1 MKRSF
6 VAVLVLSL
14 AACQSASGP
23 AAAAGETKSPS
34 SQPAGATRAEDPR
47 GFAELPKVPP
57 GYEVATLA
65 GGCFWCVEADLEKVR
80 GVLLVTSG
88 YTGGH
93 TQRPTYEQTNTKT
106 TGHTEAVQ
114 VIYDPKRISYEEL
127 LAVFWRSIDPT
138 DVAGQFCD
146 RGNVYRPE
154 IFVHGPEQ
162 RKVAEASKRK
172 LQATKPFKADVKVPI
187 TDRSPFW
194 PAERYHQDFY
204 KENKLRYRAYRAGC
218 GRDRRLSEL
227 WGDHAPS
234 QGTPAP

>member
-1 MKRSF
+1 MRPSLLLF
-6 VAVLVLSL
+6 TLVSL
-14 AACQSASGP
+14 AACSGVSAP
-23 AAAAGETKSPS
+23 PDDA
-34 SQPAGATRAEDPR
+34 R
-47 GFAELPKVPP
+47 FAPLPTVPE

-93 TQRPTYEQTNTKT
+93 VERPTYEQTNTKT

-114 VIYDPKRISYEEL
+114 VVFDPERIRYAEL
-127 LAVFWRSIDPT
+127 LDVFWRSIDPT
-138 DVAGQFCD
+138 DDGGQFCD

-162 RKVAEASKRK
+162 RKIAEASKRK
-172 LQATKPFKADVKVPI
+172 LDQTKPFAAAIKVPI
-187 TDRSPFW
+187 TDASTFW

-204 KENKLRYRAYRAGC
+204 KTNAAHYRRYRMGC
-218 GRDRRLSEL
+218 GRDRRLEQL
-227 WGDHAPS
+227 WGAPAKGAPGPS
-234 QGTPAP
+234 PTP